1 MARFRFDNVRDLD
14 RLRELAPAW
23 RQVNRRMATARHFHV
38 PEWFLALVQAL
49 DQYNDDN
56 YLFVTIY
63 DPQELVGIVPLR
75 AVDIDL
81 HGVPL
86 KALRLL
92 SNIRETQ
99 TTRDM
104 ILAGGI
110 DGGAVLVELIDY
122 LDRLDPS
129 WDVVAFAGALA
140 DSCAAVSTQKATAL
154 SVISTPGGASGR
166 AEFISCGPSDEPL
179 KRLSKNFRQNLR
191 TAHNKLAAKEI
202 RFACA
207 QGNEELLAFYSQ
219 LCAIEAAGWKQEDPS
234 TIKNNHMFDT
244 FLRNLMHHLG
254 SSGGFNIYL
263 MELDARAISAMLCIA
278 VNQIC
283 FIHVIGYDETYSV
296 ISPGN
301 LLMEHLIESR
311 GADGNLRSIT
321 TYYAPPWFSRWKPD
335 KTLEVS
341 NIYLFRPS
349 ERGRDLH
356 NRLSAASRGESG

>member
-1 MARFRFDNVRDLD
+1 MARFRFEIVRDLD

-23 RQVNRRMATARHFHV
+23 RQVIQRMAMARHFHV
-38 PEWFLALVQAL
+38 PEWFLALVEAL
-49 DQYNDDN
+49 DQYNDNN
-56 YLFVTIY
+56 YLFVAIY
-63 DPQELVGIVPLR
+63 DPHELVGIVPLR
-75 AVDIDL
+75 MVDIDL
-81 HGVPL
+81 HGVSL

-92 SNIRETQ
+92 SNSRETQ

-104 ILAGGI
+104 ILAGGV
-110 DGGAVLVELIDY
+110 DGGAVLVQLINF
-122 LDRLDPS
+122 LDDFDAA

-166 AEFISCGPSDEPL
+166 AEFISCGPGDEPL

-191 TAHNKLAAKEI
+191 TAYNKLAAKEI

-207 QGNEELLAFYSQ
+207 QGNDELPGFYRQ
-219 LCAIEAAGWKQEDPS
+219 LCAIEASGWKQEDPS
-234 TIKNNHMFDT
+234 TIKNNQMFNT
-244 FLRNLMHHLG
+244 FLKNLMHRLG
-254 SSGGFNIYL
+254 SAGGFKIHL
-263 MELDARAISAMLCIA
+263 MELDGRAISAMLCLT

-301 LLMEHLIESR
+301 LLMEHLIKSR
-311 GADGNLRSIT
+311 GADGNLTSIT

-356 NRLSAASRGESG
+356 DRLSAASRGESG